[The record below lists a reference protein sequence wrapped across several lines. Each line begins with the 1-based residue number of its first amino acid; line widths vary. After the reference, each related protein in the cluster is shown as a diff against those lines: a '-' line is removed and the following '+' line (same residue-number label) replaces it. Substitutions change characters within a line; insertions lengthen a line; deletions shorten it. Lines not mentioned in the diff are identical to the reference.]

1 MTFAPLQ
8 VASFTHIFRVTRKLV
23 EDRLQEQAGSC
34 REGLQVSS
42 DHCPATQALRLN
54 CHLSTD
60 HRKSTNGTIHYDAI
74 DPEAVKKAEGAH
86 DIYILA
92 WHEKPAHK
100 LLTCTGPGL

>member
-60 HRKSTNGTIHYDAI
+60 HRKSTNGLSTMMQ
-74 DPEAVKKAEGAH
+74 
-86 DIYILA
+86 
-92 WHEKPAHK
+92 
-100 LLTCTGPGL
+100 LTPRQ